1 MQLSRLSAGLVSLV
15 AIIAN
20 SFGLRKHFFPAG
32 AQKNPAEF
40 HSLSQQNAQF
50 GNIWRQRPRALS
62 PCQKSLAEFATRTP
76 RKQSNHFF
84 CR

>member
-1 MQLSRLSAGLVSLV
+1 MQLSRLRAGLVSLV

-32 AQKNPAEF
+32 AQKNPTEF

-50 GNIWRQRPRALS
+50 GNIWRQRPRVSWGAAKAYALRIENLS
-62 PCQKSLAEFATRTP
+62 GWS
-76 RKQSNHFF
+76 S
-84 CR
+84 